1 MVNLTLRRWLQPTFS
16 INKRSQKTGDRC
28 FKEKLVDPFS
38 TPEQDLSQ
46 PTPSLTYL
54 DDYINQY
61 F

>member
-1 MVNLTLRRWLQPTFS
+1 MNLTLRRWLQPTFY
-16 INKRSQKTGDRC
+16 IHKRSRMTGDHC

-38 TPEQDLSQ
+38 TEEQDLSQ
-46 PTPSLTYL
+46 PTPSLSYL